1 MDLSASAQILP
12 SRPCSPRHSPSRQSY
27 RVFSAFSGMRLL
39 ACLIVAPQ
47 RGYDEPAIL
56 SYAISSFCP
65 TSADGLHSSHLRRKI
80 SGVVAAALVAPVRF
94 AATVLHGP
102 SGLASV
108 PSSISTGPI
117 VSTISTFLISFLVP
131 VTGFTVVAIVGP
143 RTQIQID
150 SLR

>member
-1 MDLSASAQILP
+1 MTTLGQTNSRDASYIVRARPVAQGAAAEAQISTKVL
-12 SRPCSPRHSPSRQSY
+12 RQ
-27 RVFSAFSGMRLL
+27 
-39 ACLIVAPQ
+39 
-47 RGYDEPAIL
+47 D
-56 SYAISSFCP
+56 
-65 TSADGLHSSHLRRKI
+65 SSHLRRKI

-117 VSTISTFLISFLVP
+117 VSTLSTFLISFLVP

>member
-1 MDLSASAQILP
+1 MCGVSRDHLVGESLQRVGHLEAKRPGGLQTDHKLASA
-12 SRPCSPRHSPSRQSY
+12 C
-27 RVFSAFSGMRLL
+27 F
-39 ACLIVAPQ
+39 
-47 RGYDEPAIL
+47 
-56 SYAISSFCP
+56 
-65 TSADGLHSSHLRRKI
+65 HLRRKI

-117 VSTISTFLISFLVP
+117 VSTLSTFLISFLVP